1 MGTKKVLDRLI
12 DSKIFWIVL
21 SILTAVV
28 LWMYVIMNEQTETE
42 KEIDNVQV
50 VFVGEGTLNG
60 KGFLITDVD
69 TMSVNLVIHGSR
81 RALARLTDTNVV
93 AQIDVSTYNRARA
106 MRLNYEV
113 IYPSGVDKTE
123 ISAVEKSVESVTFTI
138 DSIDTKMVEVKVETR
153 GTVSQNY
160 IIDDPLVE
168 QQTVRLSGASEELK
182 NVSHALVTLEYENL
196 SSSIEGNYSYVLVD
210 NDGNLLEYGTGAG
223 TEYLYKTI
231 VREQDSV
238 YVRLPVQMIKEVLLA
253 VEYTEGGGATGAHAK
268 ATINPAS
275 VTVAGEPK
283 ILESLNQIILGSV
296 DLTTFTSTDDFEY
309 DIKYPNDVVLISG
322 ETEAQV
328 KIEIIGLESA
338 KITTGNIT
346 LINIPAAY
354 EDARLVTNSLVVT
367 VRGPQNIIP
376 LIQPENIRVVVDC
389 SANEASGAGTRS
401 MPARVTIDGY
411 PEAGVVSQYRVVVIF
426 EES

>member
-1 MGTKKVLDRLI
+1 
-12 DSKIFWIVL
+12 
-21 SILTAVV
+21 
-28 LWMYVIMNEQTETE
+28 
-42 KEIDNVQV
+42 
-50 VFVGEGTLNG
+50 
-60 KGFLITDVD
+60 
-69 TMSVNLVIHGSR
+69 
-81 RALARLTDTNVV
+81 
-93 AQIDVSTYNRARA
+93 
-106 MRLNYEV
+106 
-113 IYPSGVDKTE
+113 
-123 ISAVEKSVESVTFTI
+123 
-138 DSIDTKMVEVKVETR
+138 
-153 GTVSQNY
+153 
-160 IIDDPLVE
+160 
-168 QQTVRLSGASEELK
+168 
-182 NVSHALVTLEYENL
+182 
-196 SSSIEGNYSYVLVD
+196 
-210 NDGNLLEYGTGAG
+210 
-223 TEYLYKTI
+223 
-231 VREQDSV
+231 V